1 MDFFSFKKGV
11 QISIQKKYHKD
22 EKNLQKNT
30 RFPFLLKQRKK
41 LKLPAKNYKKR
52 TKKSIKYIEVIVFY
66 HLDKSKTTNDVHL
79 KP

>member
-1 MDFFSFKKGV
+1 VDFFSFKKGV

-41 LKLPAKNYKKR
+41 IKIASQKLQKKNKK
-52 TKKSIKYIEVIVFY
+52 I
-66 HLDKSKTTNDVHL
+66 N
-79 KP
+79 